1 MVTRGPIAWSG
12 KCAGRDAYHS
22 SEVIRRGSL
31 RALKQRGVTHL
42 DPSFDTWKFWLSSAA
57 MFAGLLTI
65 ALLPSCAKAAELQ
78 PHSQAQWTA
87 HIEQSICAD

>member
-1 MVTRGPIAWSG
+1 
-12 KCAGRDAYHS
+12 
-22 SEVIRRGSL
+22 
-31 RALKQRGVTHL
+31 L

-78 PHSQAQWTA
+78 PHSQGRRTA
-87 HIEQSICAD
+87 HIEQSSTVRASMPNYARHQIE

>member
-1 MVTRGPIAWSG
+1 MIR
-12 KCAGRDAYHS
+12 KCAGRDACHS
-22 SEVIRRGSL
+22 NQVIGQGSL
-31 RALKQRGVTHL
+31 RALNRERIVHL

-87 HIEQSICAD
+87 HIEQSIRAD